1 MVKTQKT
8 WKIDF
13 FKNDDEKGG
22 AMAEAIKECTEEQI
36 VIHSQTK
43 KTGRLWGCVK
53 PLQFLKLIETNHGL
67 YEVITRFPHKVYF
80 DIDKQGQADGC
91 HLQNVK
97 DIILQYFPNA
107 EMAIS
112 GSVKETK
119 TSHHIVLQN
128 YVIHNEEE
136 RQYMKHLVKYIT
148 ENQEESFDWKVYTKN
163 RNMKCINQS
172 KDDGRVQEII
182 ANPDFRSHCI
192 TCFVPDY
199 SLPFAELP
207 ENVKTEVMVAKSKST
222 FDLGQL
228 PKLVLPTP
236 NNFDVVSATV
246 RDLFHLLPLNSSF
259 NHDYT
264 HLVARFCYSNEIS
277 FENFLSWL
285 SQKHTHMNADV
296 VNKWKNHWSKLDKFP
311 PVSKERIIAML
322 KYFYPHITKDIH
334 YRRFVE
340 TFILPKENIQKI
352 ETISQECFNTGH
364 KYKVFNVGMG
374 GGKTAQTIS
383 YLKKQSNFL
392 WIAPNRA
399 LASNTHKRF
408 ENEDIDVTHYESI
421 KTSDKKA
428 GKMKEVKKLICCLHS
443 THYLGDA
450 DFEVLVIDEIETVF
464 DIFLGDFLEQGKNQY
479 KKTIWNIFLNLFRK
493 AKTVLLLD
501 AFITSK
507 TIKFIKELAIRELP
521 FPEPHLAP
529 PFSKVDDMVIFER
542 KFEPQTRTI
551 QYMDG
556 KDPDEGFDGRTSS
569 MLQDI
574 INKLRQGSKI
584 FIFYPY
590 KNQSSNWYSM
600 EQIYGMITQATGTK
614 GIFYNADVDDKIKKG
629 LKDVNESWKDANFV
643 ITNNIIT
650 CGVNYEQTDFDITYL
665 FIASHNTPRDMIQV
679 SYRVRNLN
687 SGIIKVCY
695 MGKMN
700 QSNAWL
706 NDCDK
711 IGCSIYKK
719 MHQQILIEKKAPLK
733 RAFQVFCTKAHY
745 KQKTDEFKINEL
757 VQKELRK
764 MLDEQELGVS
774 YTAIS
779 DIDWSQAECIEEEC
793 FTQQATMMDK
803 CALNKY
809 YFKKSFKDADENMLS
824 QIWDSKYL
832 FFFQR
837 MSLILSDKNHIFN
850 KIAELNKL
858 PHLFPVD
865 VKKTKLNDELKTQ
878 IFKEFSFKYITKESF
893 TPKIVK
899 EIYNTYFTKHIIQ
912 SQFDECKNV
921 TYIIDPLIEKY
932 HEYAKEYLILDSQTS
947 MTYNGLQENNGE
959 HECCVE
965 I

>member
-1 MVKTQKT
+1 MVKQLQV
-8 WKIDF
+8 WKLTF
-13 FKNDDEKGG
+13 FKNDDANCG
-22 AMAEAIKECTEEQI
+22 AQNEAIKACTSEQI
-36 VIHSQTK
+36 VVHSQTVK
-43 KTGRLWGCVK
+43 NGRMWGCAT
-53 PLQFLKLIETNHGL
+53 PSQFLKLIEKNHGL
-67 YEVITRFPHKVYF
+67 YEVMTRFPHKVYF
-80 DIDKQGQADGC
+80 DIDKQGQAEEG
-91 HLQNVK
+91 HLQNIK
-97 DIILQYFPNA
+97 NIILQYFPNA

-112 GSVKETK
+112 GSIKESK

-136 RQYMKHLVKYIT
+136 RQYMKHLVKYIC

-182 ANPDFRSHCI
+182 ENPDFKAHCI
-192 TCFVPDY
+192 TCFVSDY
-199 SLPFAELP
+199 SLPFSELP
-207 ENVKTEVMVAKSKST
+207 EEIKTEVMVAKSKGT

-228 PKLVLPTP
+228 PKLVLSTP
-236 NNFDVVSATV
+236 VDFDIVSA
-246 RDLFHLLPLNSSF
+246 DAEECFALLPLNTSF

-264 HLVARFCYSNEIS
+264 HLVARFCFYNAIP
-277 FENFLSWL
+277 FEKFLTWL
-285 SQKHTHMNADV
+285 SQKHTPMTVDV
-296 VNKWKNHWSKLDKFP
+296 ANKWKNHWSKLDKFP
-311 PVSKERIIAML
+311 PVSKSRIISML

-340 TFILPKENIQKI
+340 TFNLPKENIQKI
-352 ETISQECFNTGH
+352 ETISQECFNTPH
-364 KYKVFNVGMG
+364 KFKIFNVGMG

-383 YLKKQSNFL
+383 YLKNQANFL

-399 LASNTHKRF
+399 LATNTHKRF
-408 ENEDIDVTHYESI
+408 ETEGIDVTHYETI
-421 KTSDKKA
+421 KTKDKKE

-501 AFITSK
+501 AFITAK
-507 TIKFIKELAIRELP
+507 TIQFVRELRELRSP
-521 FPEPHLAP
+521 NPCLEDA
-529 PFSKVDDMVIFER
+529 VIFER
-542 KFEPQTRTI
+542 MFEPQTRTI

-556 KDPDEGFDGRTSS
+556 NDPLSNFDGRTSS

-590 KNQSSNWYSM
+590 KNASNNWYSM

-614 GIFYNADVDDKIKKG
+614 GIFYNADVDDKVKKG

-650 CGVNYEQTDFDITYL
+650 CGVNYENTDFDIAYL

-679 SYRVRNLN
+679 SYRVRQLI
-687 SGIIKVCY
+687 SGIIKICF

-700 QSNAWL
+700 QSNTWL

-711 IGCSIYKK
+711 IGCPIYKK
-719 MHQQILIEKKAPLK
+719 MHQQILIEKKAPLR

-757 VQKELRK
+757 VNQELRK

-774 YTAIS
+774 YASIP

-793 FTQQATMMDK
+793 FAQQATMMDK

-809 YFKKSFKDADENMLS
+809 YFKKSFKDAKESELAM
-824 QIWDSKYL
+824 IWDSKSI

-837 MSLILSDKNHIFN
+837 LSQILTDKENVFN

-858 PHLFPVD
+858 PHLFPNGNI
-865 VKKTKLNDELKTQ
+865 KNLKLDEQIKTQ
-878 IFKEFSFKYITKESF
+878 IFKDFSFKYITKDSF
-893 TPKIVK
+893 TPKILK
-899 EIYNTYFTKHIIQ
+899 EIYNTYFAKNIVCVDFDANKHAIYYVCELAPY
-912 SQFDECKNV
+912 SHHYDF
-921 TYIIDPLIEKY
+921 
-932 HEYAKEYLILDSQTS
+932 AKEHLILDVETS
-947 MTYNGLQENNGE
+947 MTYNALQENRGE
-959 HECCVE
+959 HMGVVE